1 METYRIRNQNYLVQ
15 LHVHICAEVVINL
28 LELSRCSFLALLR
41 RRCRCVIFP
50 ASGSRI
56 FVFCCCCCCV
66 FDYDVDL
73 VGRGW
78 SIQRA
83 PDHRRSSIVE

>member
-41 RRCRCVIFP
+41 AGVGALYFP
-50 ASGSRI
+50 Q
-56 FVFCCCCCCV
+56 
-66 FDYDVDL
+66 VDL
-73 VGRGW
+73 AFLFFVVVVVVCLITM
-78 SIQRA
+78 ST
-83 PDHRRSSIVE
+83 

>member
-41 RRCRCVIFP
+41 AGVGALYFP
-50 ASGSRI
+50 Q
-56 FVFCCCCCCV
+56 
-66 FDYDVDL
+66 VDL
-73 VGRGW
+73 AFWFFVVVVVVCLITM
-78 SIQRA
+78 ST
-83 PDHRRSSIVE
+83 